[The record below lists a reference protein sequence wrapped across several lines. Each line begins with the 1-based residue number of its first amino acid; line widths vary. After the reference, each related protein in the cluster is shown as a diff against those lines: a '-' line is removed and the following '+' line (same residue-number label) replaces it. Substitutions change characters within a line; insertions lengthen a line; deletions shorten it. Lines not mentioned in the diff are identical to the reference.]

1 MRRLGLLFAVL
12 LFALPV
18 LGQERGGGALRMD
31 VNSFSYLRHLF
42 PQLLAVDETGRVIP
56 ATDATGELV
65 EDWSVEFGEFVA
77 PDGVVRG
84 RTLVT
89 YTLRDDLT
97 WADGAPITA
106 FDAFPSSIRATWGF
120 ADGGRDTYYDGVG
133 RLLNNLTEAIY
144 APYSEHEIQM
154 LVPAETCAALE
165 ARPNFPITSVH
176 RTSPD
181 ALQEI
186 AGELDP
192 DQSVYHRHE
201 QALRFLNPSVSYRP
215 RMAFDVIAPGFRL
228 VEVGDDY
235 SRLLVGDL
243 AITTRFSDYADRSE
257 EVKAFIS
264 GDLDVIINPSYTLR
278 ADLRSVPGVQ
288 IVEQVGRAWY
298 ALGFNFADP
307 QNPRSAFDAA
317 TGEPLDQ
324 GAHPLFSDLRVRQ
337 AIRLALNPDA
347 LGAAATAGHYTRLA
361 SDQLPWSWAYN
372 PDLAIPKSDPFEA
385 RLLLDSLGWRD
396 WDGDGIRECHDC
408 ATAEEDAVM
417 EFSLLYS
424 SYDSVAAITARGIAE
439 QLRRVGVQ
447 VSLRETSGSVEYDAN
462 AQDFGAY
469 LLAVAEQQPVAA
481 DRARLYRQSEDT
493 VYGEGVNFISY
504 VNPELEAVFDRAAHA
519 PDCDYDLRAEA
530 LREASAILYDD
541 IPYLPLFAVNDFY
554 AAQGWVSG
562 FAPRQNDPFW
572 NIDSWVVNR

>member
-1 MRRLGLLFAVL
+1 ASDYYYEGVIEPLN
-12 LFALPV
+12 
-18 LGQERGGGALRMD
+18 ELR
-31 VNSFSYLRHLF
+31 
-42 PQLLAVDETGRVIP
+42 A
-56 ATDATGELV
+56 
-65 EDWSVEFGEFVA
+65 
-77 PDGVVRG
+77 
-84 RTLVT
+84 
-89 YTLRDDLT
+89 
-97 WADGAPITA
+97 
-106 FDAFPSSIRATWGF
+106 
-120 ADGGRDTYYDGVG
+120 
-133 RLLNNLTEAIY
+133 AIY
-144 APYSEHEIQM
+144 APRAAHELLL
-154 LVPAETCAALE
+154 LVPEETCAALE
-165 ARPNFPITSVH
+165 ARSNFPITAAH
-176 RTSPD
+176 RNYPD
-181 ALQEI
+181 YLRAI
-186 AGELDP
+186 SGGLDA
-192 DQSVYHRHE
+192 DQSVFDLHA
-201 QALRFLNPSVSYRP
+201 QALEFLYDSASNGTQA
-215 RMAFDVIAPGFRL
+215 AFDVIAPGYRL
-228 VEVGDDY
+228 VEASDD
-235 SRLLVGDL
+235 RLLVGDL

-264 GDLDVIINPSYTLR
+264 GDLDVIVNPSYTLR

-307 QNPRSAFDAA
+307 QNPRSAFDSA

-347 LGAAATAGHYTRLA
+347 LGASATAGHYTRLA

-372 PDLAIPKSDPFEA
+372 PDLTIPKSDPFEA

-424 SYDSVAAITARGIAE
+424 SYDEVASITARGIAE

-447 VSLRETSGSVEYDAN
+447 VSLREAASGLEYDAN
-462 AQDFGAY
+462 RQDFGAY

-493 VYGEGVNFISY
+493 VFGVGRNVTSY

-519 PDCDYDLRAEA
+519 PDCAYDVRAEA
-530 LREASAILYDD
+530 LREASAILYED

-554 AAQGWVSG
+554 AAQAWVSG

-572 NIDSWVVNR
+572 NVDSWVVNR